1 MMLRFQKSR
10 TYVILG
16 VLAALVAVY
25 AVAGFWVAPKL
36 LRSALLEDIPKS
48 IGVKPTVGEIRINP
62 FLFQLTLNDFSLAGA
77 GGERLVGFKR
87 LFVDFELSSLW
98 HRAYSFANID
108 LTAPY
113 VGAAVAKDGSLNLMQ
128 LKPPAAPAAPPPQ
141 EKSATLP
148 NLRIGSFKVSQG
160 VANYEDRSQPDLFT
174 ARLEPINFELRDFT
188 TGVEGGRFTFTGSSR
203 LGERLEWH
211 GHLSVQPLESD
222 GEFRIDG
229 LLAHTL
235 WEYLQDRVNFVVNSG
250 SIDLAATYRFSA
262 APAAAGGVPGAAAL
276 HVELPTVALK
286 DLAVLPRDSQAEW
299 IAIPNLTVSGTTVD
313 LGSQHAH
320 VDLVSLTG
328 VKLLTWLEPDGSLNL
343 KQLTVAPAVARASGA
358 GASAPAAAA
367 ATTPTAG
374 AASPAS
380 DSASAPA
387 PTAAGESPAAPVAPW
402 TYDLRQLELRDAG
415 IAFEDRTTHPTVKL
429 SLAPLSLTVNGA
441 SQDLARPVS
450 VQFETRI
457 NAAGSLAVTGDVTP
471 QPASADLA
479 LKMSGLDLT
488 VLQPYIAQRS
498 SMTLLGGVLG
508 VDAKLH
514 YGAAKSTPAVRFAGR
529 IDIDKLHTVDDALH
543 DDFINWDNLD
553 IAGLTY
559 TQGPD
564 RLDID
569 QITVRKPYARV
580 IIEPD
585 ETLNAKR
592 VLAVP
597 GAAPAPAPTAA
608 GKATDATPHD
618 AKAARAAA
626 PPPGAAPASGGMPTS
641 IRKILIQSGQ
651 AMFADLSV
659 TPNFSTGIQ
668 SLGGTI
674 TGLSSR
680 PGSRATMDLHGS
692 VDAYSPV
699 AITGQLNVLGPTLY
713 TDVSLS
719 FRNISLPIFNP
730 YSGKFAG
737 YNITKGKLSTELHY
751 KVDGRKLDAQHHVVV
766 EQLEFGDKTASKEA
780 VSLPVKLAVS
790 LLKDRNGVI
799 DLSLPVQGSLDDPQF
814 RLAPLIWK
822 VFLNI
827 LEKAVTAPFA
837 LLGSLFGGGPD
848 IQYIDFE
855 AGLSTLDDAATD
867 KLKAVARALNERPQL
882 KIEVPIAVVPELD
895 RPALVA
901 AKFRAEVGAQ
911 QAATGRPRAS
921 AAGAERRAFAELD
934 PQSQLDLLS
943 ALYAKD
949 FGAPPKFPD
958 AVTSVK
964 AKPELIAAKI
974 EFVSTAIRAHITVA
988 DADLQALGQQRA
1000 LGLQQ
1005 TLLQDTQL
1013 DPERVFLAGNDK
1025 ATAKDG
1031 SVRLELTLQ

>member
-1 MMLRFQKSR
+1 MLRFHKSR
-10 TYVILG
+10 ALGTLG
-16 VLAALVAVY
+16 VLAALLVLY
-25 AVAGFWVAPKL
+25 AAAGFWLAPKL

-62 FLFQLTLNDFSLAGA
+62 FLLQATITDFSLTGA
-77 GGERLVGFKR
+77 GGETLVGFKR
-87 LFVDFELSSLW
+87 LLIDVELSSLW

-108 LTAPY
+108 LTAPF
-113 VGAAVAKDGSLNLMQ
+113 VGAVVAKDGSLNLMQ
-128 LKPPAAPAAPPPQ
+128 LKPPAAPASTPPP
-141 EKSATLP
+141 EKSAPLP
-148 NLRIGSFKVSQG
+148 NVRIGSFKVSQG
-160 VANYEDRSQPDLFT
+160 VANYEDHSQPDPFMV
-174 ARLEPINFELRDFT
+174 RLEPINFELRDFT
-188 TGVEGGRFTFTGSSR
+188 TGVRGGQFTFTGSSP
-203 LGERLEWH
+203 LGERIEWH
-211 GHLSVQPLESD
+211 GHVSVQPLESD

-235 WEYLQDRVNFVVNSG
+235 WEYLQDRVSFVVNSG
-250 SIDLAATYRFSA
+250 SLDLTAHYRFSS
-262 APAAAGGVPGAAAL
+262 APVPAGAGAPPGAAAL
-276 HVELPTVALK
+276 HVELPTVTLK
-286 DLAVLPRDSQAEW
+286 DLAVRPKDSPVDW
-299 IAIPNLTVSGTTVD
+299 IAIPNFNVSGTTVD
-313 LGSQHAH
+313 LGAKHAH

-328 VKLLTWLEPDGSLNL
+328 VKCLTWLEPDGSLNL
-343 KQLTVAPAVARASGA
+343 KQLTVAPAAAAGSATATAA
-358 GASAPAAAA
+358 GATRSGTAPASAVTLSAAGAAPAA
-367 ATTPTAG
+367 P
-374 AASPAS
+374 
-380 DSASAPA
+380 
-387 PTAAGESPAAPVAPW
+387 APW
-402 TYDLRQLELRDAG
+402 TYDLRQLEVRDAA
-415 IAFEDRTTHPTVKL
+415 ISFEDRTTHPTVKL
-429 SLAPLSLTVNGA
+429 ALAPLSLTVNGA

-450 VQFETRI
+450 VQFDTRV
-457 NAAGSLAVTGDVTP
+457 NSTGSLAVTGEVSP
-471 QPASADLA
+471 QPALAELAVKMSALDLA
-479 LKMSGLDLT
+479 

-498 SMTLLGGVLG
+498 ALTLVGGLLG

-514 YGAAKSTPAVRFAGR
+514 YGAGKGAPAVSFAGTL
-529 IDIDKLHTVDDALH
+529 DIDKLHTIDDALH
-543 DDFINWDNLD
+543 DDFVNWDHLD
-553 IAGLTY
+553 IGGLTY
-559 TQGPD
+559 SQAPD
-564 RLDID
+564 RLHID

-585 ETLNAKR
+585 LTLNAKR

-597 GAAPAPAPTAA
+597 GTTAA
-608 GKATDATPHD
+608 VA
-618 AKAARAAA
+618 AARATPRAA
-626 PPPGAAPASGGMPTS
+626 KATRAAAAEPASGGMPMS
-641 IRKILIQSGQ
+641 IRKILIESGQ

-674 TGLSSR
+674 TGLSSK

-699 AITGQLNVLGPTLY
+699 AITGQLSVLGPTLY
-713 TDVSLS
+713 TDVVLS
-719 FRNISLPIFNP
+719 FRNIALPIFNP

-751 KVDGRKLDAQHHVVV
+751 KVNGRKLDAQHHLVID
-766 EQLEFGDKTASKEA
+766 QLEFGDKTASKEA
-780 VSLPVKLAVS
+780 VSLPIKLAVS

-814 RLAPLIWK
+814 QLAPLIWK
-822 VFLNI
+822 VFVNI

-855 AGLSTLDDAATD
+855 AGMSTLDGAATD

-911 QAATGRPRAS
+911 QAASGRARAS
-921 AAGAERRAFAELD
+921 TAGGGLRPFAELD
-934 PQSQLDLLS
+934 PQSQLELLS

-949 FGAPPKFPD
+949 FGAPPVFPD
-958 AVTSVK
+958 AVTGVK
-964 AKPELIAAKI
+964 SKPELTAAKI
-974 EFVSTAIRAHITVA
+974 EFLSSAIRAHIAVA

-1000 LGLQQ
+1000 LGLQR
-1005 TLLQDTQL
+1005 TLLQDTEL

-1025 ATAKDG
+1025 AAAKDG